1 MLNDICLRAACHPK
15 VHSLHIYWFS
25 FRLHLGPRSFEKIAS
40 WKNCQLKKLPA
51 EKLPPCLGQW
61 LPWVPVAPPYK
72 MAWYISN
79 IWMMNKIC
87 CGKFRTADIQQ
98 CLYVESSCFARALA
112 YCKHERKDLDYQ
124 IEKELQSQ
132 SVPSTPAGPL
142 ALTW

>member
-1 MLNDICLRAACHPK
+1 
-15 VHSLHIYWFS
+15 
-25 FRLHLGPRSFEKIAS
+25 
-40 WKNCQLKKLPA
+40 LPA

-79 IWMMNKIC
+79 IWMMDKIC